1 MIKIEYLERV
11 KEFFKSSEFIKY
23 AYLILF
29 TVLVTAIISSQNF
42 FFQGIIKNGISQ
54 KDVIAQQTI
63 TVEDTKRTEQHKREV
78 AQKVEPI
85 LVPAEDDFI
94 KTNLETLQNSILQ
107 IRKKYASETEKKKE
121 LNILF
126 DLTDNPKK
134 DFIVNYLLNVDE
146 ASLQEAFDK
155 ASISLVNILH
165 V

>member
-94 KTNLETLQNSILQ
+94 KTN
-107 IRKKYASETEKKKE
+107 
-121 LNILF
+121 
-126 DLTDNPKK
+126 
-134 DFIVNYLLNVDE
+134 
-146 ASLQEAFDK
+146 
-155 ASISLVNILH
+155 
-165 V
+165 